1 MTRKVVLSKLAEK
14 KLESLFEYL
23 VKEWSLQVK
32 DDFILKLDQH
42 LEIIQTQ
49 PEIFPES
56 EKGKGLR
63 KCVVTKQTTLF
74 YRFNSKKINIV
85 TIFDTR
91 QHPKKLN
98 KDI

>member
-1 MTRKVVLSKLAEK
+1 MLKK
-14 KLESLFEYL
+14 KLEGLFEYL

-42 LEIIQTQ
+42 IEIIQTQ

-56 EKGKGLR
+56 KKGKGLR
-63 KCVVTKQTTLF
+63 KCVVTKQTSLY
-74 YRFNSKKINIV
+74 YRFNAKQINIV

-91 QHPKKLN
+91 KHPKKLD